1 MALVKSRVS
10 VLRAGQVCALIAALA
25 GAVLLSEPSDWK
37 PAGVV
42 FGLIAFGII
51 TEPVPLQY
59 RKVTMSG
66 AFMSIV
72 LASVIAGPGPAV
84 LLGVITMLV
93 NAARRRVGLAVA
105 LPNLSSHAVFPLVG
119 SVLFELVGGRDL
131 IDTAE
136 LAFIPVVV
144 AVFVAMNLI
153 NFTMIAI
160 DVAVVDGQ
168 PSIREAFRSVYV
180 EVFPVEF
187 AASLLTAIVGFAYIA
202 YGSGALLLLAVVTLS
217 FQYLI
222 RMALNAAQR
231 KDEVEERN
239 EQLAALQ
246 FGLISTTMKT
256 LALRDHMTA
265 RHSAAVARYVREMA
279 KEIGL
284 SPDEQELFHTAGLFH
299 DIGKFIFPDSILF
312 AGNSLTDSE
321 YAIVRRHP
329 EVGADLIAEIE
340 GYGPV
345 AKIVRHHHE
354 RIDGRGYPFGLSGE
368 QIPLG
373 SRMIAVADVYD
384 VLTARDT
391 YRQPVSSADAFAEL
405 RRSAGTQLD
414 AELVEVFIG
423 LVTARG
429 VVFSHSSAD
438 DFEAELALERRVK
451 AYAKPQL
458 VA

>member
-1 MALVKSRVS
+1 LRWGQAIGLV
-10 VLRAGQVCALIAALA
+10 AAVA
-25 GAVLLSEPSDWK
+25 SACLLSRSSDWQP
-37 PAGVV
+37 PAVIIGILV
-42 FGLIAFGII
+42 FAVIS
-51 TEPVPLQY
+51 EPVPLQY
-59 RKVTMSG
+59 RGVAING

-84 LLGVITMLV
+84 LVGMVTMME
-93 NAARRRVGLAVA
+93 NAVRRRLSREHLLA
-105 LPNLSSHAVFPLVG
+105 NLSTHAVFPVVG
-119 SVLFELVGGRDL
+119 AGLFQLVGGRGL
-131 IDTAE
+131 LENSEIAV
-136 LAFIPVVV
+136 IPVVV
-144 AVFVAMNLI
+144 AVFMVMNVLNFLLI
-153 NFTMIAI
+153 AV
-160 DVAVVDGQ
+160 DVAVVDGE
-168 PSIREAFRSVYV
+168 PSILAAFRSVYI

-187 AASLLTAIVGFAYIA
+187 TSSLLTAVVGFAYVG
-202 YGSGALLLLAVVTLS
+202 YGPGALLFLAMVALC

-239 EQLAALQ
+239 RQLAALQ

-279 KEIGL
+279 KELGL
-284 SPDEQELFHTAGLFH
+284 STEEQELFHTAGLFH

-312 AGNSLTDSE
+312 AGKGLTDQE

-329 EVGADLIAEIE
+329 EVGADLIAEID

-354 RIDGRGYPFGLSGE
+354 RIDGRGYPFGLTDTE
-368 QIPLG
+368 IPLG
-373 SRMIAVADVYD
+373 SKLIAVADVYD

-414 AELVEVFIG
+414 TELVEVFIS
-423 LVTARG
+423 LVTRRG

-438 DFEAELALERRVK
+438 DFEAELALERRVND
-451 AYAKPQL
+451 YAAPRL

>member
-1 MALVKSRVS
+1 MARVLSRVS
-10 VLRAGQVCALIAALA
+10 VLRGAQAVALIAAVA
-25 GAVLLSEPSDWK
+25 GAVLMSKPEEWEPL
-37 PAGVV
+37 AVV
-42 FGLIAFGII
+42 LGLIGFALV

-59 RKVTMSG
+59 RKVAING

-72 LASVIAGPGPAV
+72 LASVIAGPGLAV
-84 LLGVITMLV
+84 LIGILTMLE
-93 NAARRRVGLAVA
+93 NAVRRRISFAHL
-105 LPNLSSHAVFPLVG
+105 LPNLSTHAVFAFAG
-119 SVLFELVGGRDL
+119 AALFQVVGGH
-131 IDTAE
+131 E
-136 LAFIPVVV
+136 LMAANEIAFIPVVV
-144 AVFVAMNLI
+144 AVFMAMNLL
-153 NFTMIAI
+153 NFLLIAI

-168 PSIREAFRSVYV
+168 PGIKEAFRSVYV

-187 AASLLTAIVGFAYIA
+187 AASLLTAVVGFAYIA
-202 YGSGALLLLAVVTLS
+202 YGPGALLFLGVVALS

-239 EQLAALQ
+239 RQLAALQ

-265 RHSAAVARYVREMA
+265 RHSAAVARYAREMA
-279 KEIGL
+279 KELGL
-284 SPDEQELFHTAGLFH
+284 EPDEQELFHTAGLFH

-312 AGNSLTDSE
+312 AGKGLTESE

-354 RIDGRGYPFGLSGE
+354 RIDGRGYPFGLPAE
-368 QIPLG
+368 DIPLG
-373 SRMIAVADVYD
+373 SRIIAVADVYD

-414 AELVEVFIG
+414 ADLVELFIG
-423 LVTARG
+423 LVTKRG

-438 DFEAELALERRVK
+438 DFEAELQLERRVK